1 MIFKNIQNVKYKN
14 NMDESIHKII
24 KNNNVFVT
32 EINQL
37 LHNEGILQ
45 DNRLEVIIDILNN
58 SLYETEIVSEISD
71 ALKDKISS
79 IINSVTIDNDEIF
92 QILFMFYCNKNNKI
106 NLDQFYTPYTIGK
119 FLCKLMI
126 PGKKVIDPACGTGD
140 LIKSYDGD
148 INLWDVSEDA
158 LEICSQNY
166 RLNNKE
172 CKISCLNSIIEC
184 EKDNGSYDYFVLNP
198 PFGTSTVISDTNV
211 LDKYKLGKG
220 KKKEELGILFIERG
234 INLLKN
240 EGIGFI
246 IVPNGYLGNSTKN
259 ITALKEYIKN
269 FRIVSILELPSGTFS
284 RSGTGVST
292 SIIIIQKIEAIG
304 DYNIFIDKIENI
316 GYILNKKNT
325 PYKYKTENGK
335 YVIKDNKPVLD
346 NDFDECNL
354 KLSYFVENEKIKG
367 MRKDSKKYDY
377 EILNRRDVMNN
388 ILDINRY
395 LKKYKSVIDSSKI
408 NEYMK
413 IKDYIVSKPDIKPE
427 IILDNEYLYLD
438 IKQITSPIYSKINNM
453 YGYDLPSRAK
463 ISVRKNDIIVSK
475 LKGKISFTIILD
487 DVDNIICSNGFAL
500 LRPKDYDSAVIIFAN
515 LFTNEFKIQHNA
527 LCTGSIMETI
537 SEIDIQNI
545 YINPKIDNAK
555 YEGVI
560 DALGVINEL

>member
-1 MIFKNIQNVKYKN
+1 
-14 NMDESIHKII
+14 MDESIHKII

-37 LHNEGILQ
+37 LHNEGILL

-58 SLYETEIVSEISD
+58 SLYKTEIVSEIS
-71 ALKDKISS
+71 APLKDKISS

-158 LEICSQNY
+158 LEICNQNY
-166 RLNNKE
+166 RLNNKV
-172 CKISCLNSIIEC
+172 CKISCLNSIIEY
-184 EKDNGSYDYFVLNP
+184 EKENGTYDYFVLNP
-198 PFGTSTVISDTNV
+198 PFGTSTVISDTKV
-211 LDKYKLGKG
+211 LNEYTLGRG

-259 ITALKEYIKN
+259 ITALKEYIRN
-269 FRIVSILELPSGTFS
+269 FRIISILELPSGTFS

-304 DYNIFIDKIENI
+304 DYNIFIEKIENI

-354 KLSYFVENEKIKG
+354 KLSYFVKKEKIKG
-367 MRKDSKKYDY
+367 MCKDSKKYDY

-438 IKQITSPIYSKINNM
+438 IKQITSPIYSKTNNM

-515 LFTNEFKIQHNA
+515 LFTSEFKIQHNA

-545 YINPKIDNAK
+545 YINPNIDNAK

>member
-1 MIFKNIQNVKYKN
+1 
-14 NMDESIHKII
+14 MDESIHKII

>member
-1 MIFKNIQNVKYKN
+1 
-14 NMDESIHKII
+14 MDESINKII

-37 LHNEGILQ
+37 LHNEGILL
-45 DNRLEVIIDILNN
+45 DNRLEIIIDILNN
-58 SLYETEIVSEISD
+58 SLYETEIVSEISEP
-71 ALKDKISS
+71 LKDKISS

-198 PFGTSTVISDTNV
+198 PFGTSTVISETNV
-211 LDKYKLGKG
+211 LDKYTLGKG

-259 ITALKEYIKN
+259 ITALKEYIIN
-269 FRIVSILELPSGTFS
+269 LRIISILELPSGTFS

-304 DYNIFIDKIENI
+304 NYNIFIEKIENI
-316 GYILNKKNT
+316 GYILNRKNT

-346 NDFDECNL
+346 NDFDECDL

-395 LKKYKSVIDSSKI
+395 LKKYKSVIDSSKK

-413 IKDYIVSKPDIKPE
+413 IKDYIVRKPDIKPE

-438 IKQITSPIYSKINNM
+438 IKQITSPIYSKTNNM

-515 LFTNEFKIQHNA
+515 LFTSEFKIQHNA

-537 SEIDIQNI
+537 SESDIQNI
-545 YINPKIDNAK
+545 YINPNIDNAK

>member
-1 MIFKNIQNVKYKN
+1 
-14 NMDESIHKII
+14 MDESINKII

-37 LHNEGILQ
+37 LHNEGILL

-58 SLYETEIVSEISD
+58 SLYETEIVSEIS
-71 ALKDKISS
+71 APLKDKISS

-158 LEICSQNY
+158 LEICDQNY
-166 RLNNKE
+166 RLNNKV
-172 CKISCLNSIIEC
+172 CKISCLNSIIEY
-184 EKDNGSYDYFVLNP
+184 EKENGTYDYFVLNP
-198 PFGTSTVISDTNV
+198 PFGTSTVISDTKV
-211 LDKYKLGKG
+211 LNEYTLGRG

-259 ITALKEYIKN
+259 ITALKEYIRN
-269 FRIVSILELPSGTFS
+269 FRIISILELPSGTFS

-304 DYNIFIDKIENI
+304 DYNIFIEKIENI

-354 KLSYFVENEKIKG
+354 KLSYFVKKEKIKC
-367 MRKDSKKYDY
+367 MCKDSKKYDY

-438 IKQITSPIYSKINNM
+438 IKQITSPIYSKTNNM

-515 LFTNEFKIQHNA
+515 LFTSEFKIQHNA

-545 YINPKIDNAK
+545 YINPNIDNAK

>member
-1 MIFKNIQNVKYKN
+1 
-14 NMDESIHKII
+14 MDESIHKII

-126 PGKKVIDPACGTGD
+126 PGKRVIDPACGTGD

-259 ITALKEYIKN
+259 ITALKEYIRN

-304 DYNIFIDKIENI
+304 NYNIFIEKIENI
-316 GYILNKKNT
+316 GYILNRKNT

-346 NDFDECNL
+346 NDFDECDL

-395 LKKYKSVIDSSKI
+395 LKKYKSVIDSSKK

-413 IKDYIVSKPDIKPE
+413 INDYIVSKPDIKPE